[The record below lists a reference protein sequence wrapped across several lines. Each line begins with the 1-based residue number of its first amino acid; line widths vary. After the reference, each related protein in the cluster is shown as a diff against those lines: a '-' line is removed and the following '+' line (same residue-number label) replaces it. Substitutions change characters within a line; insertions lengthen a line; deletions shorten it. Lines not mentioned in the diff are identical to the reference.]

1 MVMTSEGPRSYVTVK
16 LVQTRASDS
25 MTVLH
30 SMLLPSPP
38 TAGMRME
45 LALERKY
52 VAKEG
57 GHPTRSVDVVTSET
71 TNARAKGRGADVM
84 RRKKTVEI
92 GALDK

>member
-1 MVMTSEGPRSYVTVK
+1 
-16 LVQTRASDS
+16 
-25 MTVLH
+25 
-30 SMLLPSPP
+30 
-38 TAGMRME
+38 ME

-52 VAKEG
+52 VTKEG
-57 GHPTRSVDVVTSET
+57 GHRTRSVDVVTSET